1 MQQDW
6 NIRHIIDNESMV
18 VHFHPIVSL
27 KERDIVG
34 IEALRRGVDP
44 SGALVSPLEL
54 FDQAERNE
62 LSLELDRLCRRKALE
77 AFVGIQSSRKL
88 LLFVNLNSS
97 ILDAK
102 TTGSG
107 HFLAMT
113 RAVGVAPERVSIE
126 VVESRV
132 SDPRHLKDFSV
143 RYREAGFL
151 IVVDDFGTEHS
162 NLERLIQ
169 VRPDIIKVDRNIIS
183 GVDRD
188 HYKQS
193 VLKSICGLSEMIG
206 ALSLAEGVETIE
218 ELNVCHQLGADLFQ
232 GYLFAKPSAD
242 FGALESDTRRTIAK
256 AVESVDTFLT
266 RTLRRRN
273 EENKEFEH
281 ITQSIVRSLRGSDLS
296 DLAVKFSRFTEAYP
310 SIECIYLL
318 DEKGRQ
324 ITETVC
330 SQGML
335 KKACR
340 HSLFQ
345 PAPRL
350 AAHSLKN
357 YYYYIKHL
365 NIGRYFTD
373 PYLSLATGNLCRT
386 MAVVIDLPARKKC
399 VLCIDFLDS
408 LGDY

>member
-6 NIRHIIDNESMV
+6 NIRDILDNESLV

-34 IEALRRGVDP
+34 IEALSRGVTP
-44 SGALVSPLEL
+44 SGTPVVPLDL
-54 FDQAERNE
+54 FGRAEERG
-62 LSLELDRLCRRKALE
+62 LSLELDRLCRKKALE
-77 AFVGIQSSRKL
+77 AFAEIRSSHKL

-97 ILDAK
+97 ILDEK

-107 HFLAMT
+107 HFLSMT
-113 RAVGVAPERVSIE
+113 RTAGVAPDRVAIE

-132 SDPRHLKDFSV
+132 SDSKYLREFST

-183 GVDRD
+183 GVESD

-206 ALSLAEGVETIE
+206 ALSLAEGVETME

-232 GYLFAKPSAD
+232 GFLFSKPSQGFD
-242 FGALESDTRRTIAK
+242 VLEAETRRTIAK
-256 AVESVDTFLT
+256 TVDSVETYLT

-273 EENKEFEH
+273 EENQGFESV
-281 ITQSIVRSLRGSDLS
+281 TQDIVRSLRGADLTS
-296 DLAVKFSRFTEAYP
+296 LAEKFSRYTERYP
-310 SIECIYLL
+310 AIECIYLL

-330 SQGML
+330 SGAMT

-340 HSLFQ
+340 HTLFQ
-345 PAPRL
+345 PAPRF
-350 AAHSLKN
+350 ADHSLKN

-365 NIGRYFTD
+365 KINRYFTD

-386 MAVVIDLPARKKC
+386 MAVVIDIRGSGNC

-408 LGDY
+408 SGDY